1 MDLSSE
7 ETSIHTV
14 AALLKDLLRN
24 VPGGI
29 LLSSRYTE
37 FVATN
42 DFKDVDTRVQHIQRY
57 KSFANCD
64 TYTKVMLANFIKLCS
79 LSSPIYSH
87 QELYMPY
94 VEKTMW

>member
-42 DFKDVDTRVQHIQRY
+42 DFKDVDARVQHIQRY
-57 KSFANCD
+57 KMLSILAIAMH
-64 TYTKVMLANFIKLCS
+64 TKVMLAKFL
-79 LSSPIYSH
+79 
-87 QELYMPY
+87 
-94 VEKTMW
+94 V

>member
-57 KSFANCD
+57 KSFGNCD
-64 TYTKVMLANFIKLCS
+64 AYTKVMLAVYLVRFILTKNC
-79 LSSPIYSH
+79 IYH
-87 QELYMPY
+87 M
-94 VEKTMW
+94 